1 MRPLQTCKKFVLY
14 QPMLAF
20 RLFVGNGLDRSGR
33 FAVAANLPGGVGSPR
48 PTFVIIGYRA
58 VGAGQAPPATI
69 YFNEYNGLACRHGY
83 YAARCSHTDN
93 AAQWVNRTVRNY
105 ASPANVPNVRNRPS
119 LRGTIFLP
127 FFGVD
132 FLQICINY
140 NRFVIFD
147 GQPAQIIDTPI
158 GQCVCVVGFFPFLSV
173 KFHLVFYPP
182 PVYYNN
188 CQRGRTSTSA
198 PQKNHCKKKEKQL

>member
-1 MRPLQTCKKFVLY
+1 MSKAEGENCLYGFPLWGKLSPQVTDEGATAGHFPLIRRASAPPSPKGGKAFPVEVFHRGVPYKPADSSQYSLKFFSNLTV
-14 QPMLAF
+14 PPC
-20 RLFVGNGLDRSGR
+20 GGR
-33 FAVAANLPGGVGSPR
+33 FFTL
-48 PTFVIIGYRA
+48 
-58 VGAGQAPPATI
+58 
-69 YFNEYNGLACRHGY
+69 
-83 YAARCSHTDN
+83 
-93 AAQWVNRTVRNY
+93 
-105 ASPANVPNVRNRPS
+105 
-119 LRGTIFLP
+119 
-127 FFGVD
+127 FGVD

-147 GQPAQIIDTPI
+147 GQPAQRTDTPI

>member
-1 MRPLQTCKKFVLY
+1 
-14 QPMLAF
+14 MLG
-20 RLFVGNGLDRSGR
+20 RFVGNGLDRSVQPSRKYDISGNSAP
-33 FAVAANLPGGVGSPR
+33 FDAILCAARSQRCGWVKTHPYITARKKGFLTNLPSLL
-48 PTFVIIGYRA
+48 
-58 VGAGQAPPATI
+58 AGDDFFT
-69 YFNEYNGLACRHGY
+69 
-83 YAARCSHTDN
+83 
-93 AAQWVNRTVRNY
+93 
-105 ASPANVPNVRNRPS
+105 
-119 LRGTIFLP
+119 P
-127 FFGVD
+127 FWVD

-147 GQPAQIIDTPI
+147 GQPAQRTDNLI

-188 CQRGRTSTSA
+188 CQRGRTSTRA

>member
-1 MRPLQTCKKFVLY
+1 MGWGHPALRGNKKSSRGRGGASPACDIIVTPNLRVLC
-14 QPMLAF
+14 
-20 RLFVGNGLDRSGR
+20 R
-33 FAVAANLPGGVGSPR
+33 GG
-48 PTFVIIGYRA
+48 I
-58 VGAGQAPPATI
+58 
-69 YFNEYNGLACRHGY
+69 

-93 AAQWVNRTVRNY
+93 AAQRVNRTVRNY
-105 ASPANVPNVRNRPS
+105 ASPTNLPNVRNRPS

-127 FFGVD
+127 LFWVD

-147 GQPAQIIDTPI
+147 GQPAQRTDTPI

>member
-1 MRPLQTCKKFVLY
+1 MSKAEGENCLYGFPLLGKLSPQVTDEGATAGHFPLIRRAGAPPSPKGG
-14 QPMLAF
+14 
-20 RLFVGNGLDRSGR
+20 RLFRWRCFVGASPT
-33 FAVAANLPGGVGSPR
+33 NLP
-48 PTFVIIGYRA
+48 I
-58 VGAGQAPPATI
+58 
-69 YFNEYNGLACRHGY
+69 
-83 YAARCSHTDN
+83 
-93 AAQWVNRTVRNY
+93 VRNIPSSLL
-105 ASPANVPNVRNRPS
+105 AISPS
-119 LRGTIFLP
+119 LLAGDDFLP
-127 FFGVD
+127 LFWVD

-147 GQPAQIIDTPI
+147 GQPAQRTDAPI